1 MRFDLS
7 TRIQFEGRILIQ
19 GCGSVAQCLLPL
31 ILRHLE
37 MPASR
42 ILVIDKEDKRQAIG
56 SALAA
61 GVRYE
66 QIEIRPDNYVQVLNQ
81 RLGPGDLYIDV
92 AWNIETKSLLEWAH
106 RAGVLYIN
114 TSVEEWDPY
123 SKLGAEQTLYARQMK
138 IRQLMD
144 SWQDGSSGPTA
155 VLDHGANP
163 GLVSHLVKVALLQI
177 ADRIMLDK
185 PGDPRIPE
193 LRRVVAERAFNR
205 MAMLT
210 GTKVIHISERDTQVT
225 SQPKLPGE
233 FVNTW
238 SIEGFHEEGV
248 AAAELGWGTHEQ
260 HLPLD
265 ARLHS
270 HGPQNQIYLEN
281 HRGMDTWVRSWVPG
295 GQIFGMVIRHGEAFS
310 ISEYLTVCDND
321 ENVLYRPTVH
331 YAYWPCDSAVASLHE
346 LRARELELQDNLRIM
361 NDEITDG
368 ADILGCLLMGHDYGA
383 WWIGSLL
390 DIHET
395 RRLVAGQNPT
405 TLQVASSMLGA
416 ILWMLRNPNR
426 GVNLPDNLPHEEVL
440 AVALP
445 YLGPIFSEPVDWRPN
460 AECPL
465 ESEQWQFQTFW
476 VQPEPTRPALQS
488 LAPDDDRPDQ
498 SCEVEKRSEAKLG
511 KVSLFS
517 SSKT

>member
-1 MRFDLS
+1 
-7 TRIQFEGRILIQ
+7 
-19 GCGSVAQCLLPL
+19 
-31 ILRHLE
+31 
-37 MPASR
+37 
-42 ILVIDKEDKRQAIG
+42 
-56 SALAA
+56 
-61 GVRYE
+61 
-66 QIEIRPDNYVQVLNQ
+66 
-81 RLGPGDLYIDV
+81 
-92 AWNIETKSLLEWAH
+92 
-106 RAGVLYIN
+106 
-114 TSVEEWDPY
+114 
-123 SKLGAEQTLYARQMK
+123 
-138 IRQLMD
+138 
-144 SWQDGSSGPTA
+144 
-155 VLDHGANP
+155 
-163 GLVSHLVKVALLQI
+163 
-177 ADRIMLDK
+177 
-185 PGDPRIPE
+185 
-193 LRRVVAERAFNR
+193 
-205 MAMLT
+205 
-210 GTKVIHISERDTQVT
+210 
-225 SQPKLPGE
+225 
-233 FVNTW
+233 
-238 SIEGFHEEGV
+238 
-248 AAAELGWGTHEQ
+248 
-260 HLPLD
+260 
-265 ARLHS
+265 
-270 HGPQNQIYLEN
+270 
-281 HRGMDTWVRSWVPG
+281 MDTWVRSWVPG

-310 ISEYLTVCDND
+310 ISEYLTVCDQD

-460 AECPL
+460 AESPL

-476 VQPEPTRPALQS
+476 VQPEPARTALQS